1 MYIVEVLRIAIPCMY
16 RLPIELW
23 VGLWL
28 NYLIWRKWPQHANM
42 IIFTDLVAYY
52 LLCYW
57 FFVCIGISCTIC
69 LLKDIYV
76 VLIALVKH
84 FRVPCYAC
92 KLVALSMAIN
102 RLATYYFKP

>member
-1 MYIVEVLRIAIPCMY
+1 
-16 RLPIELW
+16 
-23 VGLWL
+23 
-28 NYLIWRKWPQHANM
+28 M